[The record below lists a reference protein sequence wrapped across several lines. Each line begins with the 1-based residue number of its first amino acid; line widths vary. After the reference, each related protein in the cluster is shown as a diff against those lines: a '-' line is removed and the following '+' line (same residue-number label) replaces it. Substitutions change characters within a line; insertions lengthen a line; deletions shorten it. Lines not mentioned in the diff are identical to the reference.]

1 MYTRHRCKW
10 SKVRNDREIYCKK
23 RRNSKK
29 NRKYIY
35 ADRRNFISSDCAI
48 DALLLVDGNTFDSCK
63 GCSNF
68 EKEKDTL
75 CVCMKLGL
83 QELR

>member
-1 MYTRHRCKW
+1 MIEKYIVKREET
-10 SKVRNDREIYCKK
+10 VRRIED
-23 RRNSKK
+23 
-29 NRKYIY
+29 IY
-35 ADRRNFISSDCAI
+35 ADRRNFISSDCTI

-68 EKEKDTL
+68 VQVKDKIS
-75 CVCMKLGL
+75 VCAKFGL

>member
-1 MYTRHRCKW
+1 MIEKYIVKREET
-10 SKVRNDREIYCKK
+10 VRRIEN
-23 RRNSKK
+23 
-29 NRKYIY
+29 IY

-48 DALLLVDGNTFDSCK
+48 DALLLVDGNTFDSCT

-68 EKEKDTL
+68 AQVQDTF

>member
-1 MYTRHRCKW
+1 MIEKYIVKEET
-10 SKVRNDREIYCKK
+10 VRKIE
-23 RRNSKK
+23 S
-29 NRKYIY
+29 IY

-48 DALLLVDGNTFDSCK
+48 DALLLVDGNTFDRCK

-68 EKEKDTL
+68 AQVQDTL
-75 CVCMKLGL
+75 CVCMKFGL

>member
-1 MYTRHRCKW
+1 MIEKYIVKEET
-10 SKVRNDREIYCKK
+10 VRRIEN
-23 RRNSKK
+23 
-29 NRKYIY
+29 IY

-68 EKEKDTL
+68 VQVKDKIS
-75 CVCMKLGL
+75 VCAKFGL

>member
-1 MYTRHRCKW
+1 MIEKYIVKREET
-10 SKVRNDREIYCKK
+10 VRRIEN
-23 RRNSKK
+23 
-29 NRKYIY
+29 IY
-35 ADRRNFISSDCAI
+35 ADRRNFISGDCAI
-48 DALLLVDGNTFDSCK
+48 DTLLLVDGNTFDSCK

-68 EKEKDTL
+68 AQVQGTF

>member
-1 MYTRHRCKW
+1 MIEKYIVK
-10 SKVRNDREIYCKK
+10 REETVK
-23 RRNSKK
+23 RIEN
-29 NRKYIY
+29 IY
-35 ADRRNFISSDCAI
+35 ADRRNIISSDCAI
-48 DALLLVDGNTFDSCK
+48 DALLLVDSNTFDSCK

-68 EKEKDTL
+68 AQVQDTL

>member
-1 MYTRHRCKW
+1 MIEKYIVKEET
-10 SKVRNDREIYCKK
+10 VK
-23 RRNSKK
+23 RIEN
-29 NRKYIY
+29 IY

-48 DALLLVDGNTFDSCK
+48 DALLLIDGDTFDICK

-68 EKEKDTL
+68 VQVKDKIS
-75 CVCMKLGL
+75 VCAKFGL

>member
-1 MYTRHRCKW
+1 MIEKYIVKREET
-10 SKVRNDREIYCKK
+10 VRRIEN
-23 RRNSKK
+23 
-29 NRKYIY
+29 IY

-48 DALLLVDGNTFDSCK
+48 DALLLVDGNTFDSCE

-68 EKEKDTL
+68 ARVQDTF

>member
-1 MYTRHRCKW
+1 MIEKYVVKEET
-10 SKVRNDREIYCKK
+10 VRRIEN
-23 RRNSKK
+23 
-29 NRKYIY
+29 IY
-35 ADRRNFISSDCAI
+35 ADRRNFVSSNCAI

-68 EKEKDTL
+68 AQVKDKICICMMEL
-75 CVCMKLGL
+75 CL

>member
-1 MYTRHRCKW
+1 MIEKYIVK
-10 SKVRNDREIYCKK
+10 REETVK
-23 RRNSKK
+23 RIEN
-29 NRKYIY
+29 IY

-68 EKEKDTL
+68 AQVQDTL
-75 CVCMKLGL
+75 CVCMKFGL

>member
-1 MYTRHRCKW
+1 MIEKYILKDET
-10 SKVRNDREIYCKK
+10 VK
-23 RRNSKK
+23 RIEN
-29 NRKYIY
+29 IY
-35 ADRRNFISSDCAI
+35 ADRRNFISSNCAI

-68 EKEKDTL
+68 AQVQDTL
-75 CVCMKLGL
+75 CVCMKFGL

>member
-1 MYTRHRCKW
+1 MIEKYIVKEET
-10 SKVRNDREIYCKK
+10 VRKIEN
-23 RRNSKK
+23 
-29 NRKYIY
+29 IY

-68 EKEKDTL
+68 AQVQDTL
-75 CVCMKLGL
+75 CVCMKFGL

>member
-1 MYTRHRCKW
+1 MIEKYIVKREET
-10 SKVRNDREIYCKK
+10 VRRIED
-23 RRNSKK
+23 
-29 NRKYIY
+29 IY

-48 DALLLVDGNTFDSCK
+48 DALLLVNGSTFDSCK

-68 EKEKDTL
+68 AQVKDKI

>member
-1 MYTRHRCKW
+1 MIEKYIVKEET
-10 SKVRNDREIYCKK
+10 VRRIEN
-23 RRNSKK
+23 
-29 NRKYIY
+29 IY
-35 ADRRNFISSDCAI
+35 ADRRSFISSDCAI

-68 EKEKDTL
+68 AQVQDTL
-75 CVCMKLGL
+75 CVCMKFGL

>member
-1 MYTRHRCKW
+1 MIEKYIVKREEI
-10 SKVRNDREIYCKK
+10 VRRIEN
-23 RRNSKK
+23 
-29 NRKYIY
+29 IY

-48 DALLLVDGNTFDSCK
+48 DALLLVDVNTLDSCE

-68 EKEKDTL
+68 APVQDTL
-75 CVCMKLGL
+75 CVCMKFGL

>member
-1 MYTRHRCKW
+1 MIEKYIVKREET
-10 SKVRNDREIYCKK
+10 VRRIEN
-23 RRNSKK
+23 
-29 NRKYIY
+29 IY
-35 ADRRNFISSDCAI
+35 ADRRNFISSDSAI

-68 EKEKDTL
+68 TQVQDTL
-75 CVCMKLGL
+75 CVCMKFGL

>member
-1 MYTRHRCKW
+1 MIEKYIVKREET
-10 SKVRNDREIYCKK
+10 VRRIEN
-23 RRNSKK
+23 
-29 NRKYIY
+29 IY

-68 EKEKDTL
+68 VQVQDTL
-75 CVCMKLGL
+75 YVCMKLGL

>member
-1 MYTRHRCKW
+1 MIEKYIVK
-10 SKVRNDREIYCKK
+10 REETVK
-23 RRNSKK
+23 RIEN
-29 NRKYIY
+29 IY

-68 EKEKDTL
+68 VQVQDTL
-75 CVCMKLGL
+75 CVCMTELSL